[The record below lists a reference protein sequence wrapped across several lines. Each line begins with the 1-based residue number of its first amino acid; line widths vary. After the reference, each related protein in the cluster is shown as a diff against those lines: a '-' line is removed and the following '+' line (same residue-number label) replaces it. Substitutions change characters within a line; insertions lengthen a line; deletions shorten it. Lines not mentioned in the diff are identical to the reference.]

1 MIYIIIY
8 YYFGLV
14 MERSK
19 WLVAEKRKRAWEALH
34 LTNGTNKIW
43 GLDHIIPSLFPPTP
57 PLLFYSNAKTY
68 PVLHTCTFEHIP
80 MVMKNL

>member
-43 GLDHIIPSLFPPTP
+43 GFDNTYPQPVPPPPPTSF
-57 PLLFYSNAKTY
+57 LLQY
-68 PVLHTCTFEHIP
+68 PVLHTCAF
-80 MVMKNL
+80 